1 MMADTSFNKNFKM
14 KLPDFN
20 QASVLVV
27 GDLMLDR
34 NWQGDTS
41 RISPE
46 APVPVVHVRDVE
58 DRPGGAGNVAL
69 NIAALES
76 AVTVLG
82 YTGSDEAANALR
94 TLLERAHVTCQFKQ
108 LAEQPTIT
116 KLRILSRHQQ
126 LIRLD
131 FEDGFHDLPL
141 EALLSDFTQALAQ
154 HDVVILSD
162 YGKGTLA
169 SVQPLILAAKAAG
182 KKVLVDPKGDDFTK
196 YRGATLIT
204 PNWNEFQAVV
214 GECKTDEDLVS
225 RGLALIKELQLEALL
240 VTRGEKGMTL
250 LQSNQEPVHLP
261 TQAREVFDVTGAGDT
276 VISTLAASLA
286 AGASLTE
293 ATVLAN
299 QAAGLVVAKL
309 GTATVNQQ
317 ELKATLHTLD
327 DMRRGFVDADELELA
342 INTARINGEK
352 IVLTNGCFD
361 ILHPGHVRYLQQ
373 ARALGDCL
381 IILINDDASVSRLKG
396 PERPINTLETRAE
409 MLSALACVDWVCAF
423 SEDSPRE
430 HICRILPDVLVKG
443 GDYQRIEDIEGHDCV
458 AKAGGNTYVLDYVD
472 GCSTTNLI
480 KNIRDSERER

>member
-1 MMADTSFNKNFKM
+1 M
-14 KLPDFN
+14 KLPEFN
-20 QASVLVV
+20 RAAVLVV

-46 APVPVVHVRDVE
+46 APVPVVHVKEVE

-76 AVTVLG
+76 TVTLLG
-82 YTGSDEAANALR
+82 YTGNDDAGRSLQ
-94 TLLERAHVTCQFKQ
+94 TLLEEANVQCQFE
-108 LAEQPTIT
+108 LLPDQPTIT
-116 KLRILSRHQQ
+116 KLRVLSRHQQ

-131 FEDGFHDLPL
+131 FEDSFHHMPVAQLRADFDT
-141 EALLSDFTQALAQ
+141 ALLE
-154 HDVVILSD
+154 HEVVILSD

-169 SVQPLILAAKAAG
+169 CAPELIAAATAAG
-182 KKVLVDPKGDDFTK
+182 KKVLVDPKGSDFEK

-204 PNWNEFQAVV
+204 PNWSEFQAIV
-214 GECKTDEDLVS
+214 GECKTDQDVVE
-225 RGLALIKELQLEALL
+225 RGAKLLLDLQLEALL
-240 VTRGEKGMTL
+240 ITRGEKGMTL
-250 LQSNQEPVHLP
+250 LQPDQAPIHLP
-261 TQAREVFDVTGAGDT
+261 TQAQEVFDVTGAGDT

-286 AGASLTE
+286 AGASFSE

-309 GTATVNQQ
+309 GTATISQQ
-317 ELKATLHTLD
+317 ELKSSLHTLD
-327 DMRRGFVDADELELA
+327 DTPSGYVNAEQLDAA
-342 INTARINGEK
+342 VRTARINGEK

-373 ARALGDCL
+373 AKALGDRL
-381 IILINDDASVSRLKG
+381 IILVNDDASVSRLKG
-396 PERPINTLETRAE
+396 PERPINDLATRAE
-409 MLSALACVDWVCAF
+409 MLSALACVDWVSEF
-423 SEDSPRE
+423 KEDSPRE

-443 GDYQRIEDIEGHDCV
+443 GDYQNIEDIAGHDCV
-458 AKAGGNTYVLDYVD
+458 AKAGGTTLVLDYVD

-480 KNIRDSERER
+480 KNIRDLER

>member
-1 MMADTSFNKNFKM
+1 M
-14 KLPDFN
+14 KLPEFD

-34 NWQGDTS
+34 NWQGRTS

-46 APVPVVHVRDVE
+46 APVPVVHVDGVE
-58 DRPGGAGNVAL
+58 DRAGGAGNVAL
-69 NIAALES
+69 NIAALGS
-76 AVTVLG
+76 RVTVMG
-82 YTGSDEAANALR
+82 YVGKDDAATSLQG
-94 TLLERAHVTCQFKQ
+94 LLEEVGVSCQFEP
-108 LAEQPTIT
+108 LDDQPTIT
-116 KLRILSRHQQ
+116 KLRVLSRHQQ

-131 FEDGFHDLPL
+131 FEKGFHDLPV
-141 EALLSDFTQALAQ
+141 EAMLASFKVALAN

-162 YGKGTLA
+162 YDKGTLA
-169 SVQPLILAAKAAG
+169 SVQQFILAAKAAN
-182 KKVLVDPKGDDFTK
+182 KKVLIDPKGTDFK
-196 YRGATLIT
+196 RYQGATLMT
-204 PNWNEFQAVV
+204 PNWSEFEAVV
-214 GECKTDEDLVS
+214 GHCKSDEELVS
-225 RGLALIKELQLEALL
+225 KGMGLLMDLQLDALL
-240 VTRGEKGMTL
+240 ITRGEKGMSL
-250 LQSNQEPVHLP
+250 LQQGQAPIHLP

-276 VISTLAASLA
+276 VISILAASLA
-286 AGASLTE
+286 AGASFSD

-309 GTATVNQQ
+309 GTATVTQQ

-327 DMRRGFVDADELELA
+327 DMPRGFVSTTKLDAA
-342 INTARINGEK
+342 ITTARVNGEK

-373 ARALGDCL
+373 AKALGDRL
-381 IILINDDASVSRLKG
+381 VILVNDDASVGRLKG
-396 PERPINTLETRAE
+396 PERPINSLETRAE

-430 HICRILPDVLVKG
+430 HICRILPDILVKG

-458 AKAGGNTYVLDYVD
+458 AQAGGKSFVLDYVD

-480 KNIRDSERER
+480 KNIRDSKR

>member
-1 MMADTSFNKNFKM
+1 M
-14 KLPDFN
+14 KLPDFT

-46 APVPVVHVRDVE
+46 APVPVVHVKDVE

-69 NIAALES
+69 NIAALGS
-76 AVTVLG
+76 SVTVMG
-82 YTGSDEAANALR
+82 YTGNDEAAASLK
-94 TLLERAHVTCQFKQ
+94 KQ
-108 LAEQPTIT
+108 LEQANVQCEFEQLADQPTIT
-116 KLRILSRHQQ
+116 KLRVLSRHQQ

-131 FEDGFHDLPL
+131 FEDGFHDLPV
-141 EALLSDFTQALAQ
+141 EKLLASFVQTLSQ

-169 SVQPLILAAKAAG
+169 SVQQLIGEAKKAG
-182 KKVLVDPKGDDFTK
+182 KKVLIDPKGSDFKK

-204 PNWNEFQAVV
+204 PNWSEFQTVV
-214 GECKTDEDLVS
+214 GDCNSDEDVVT
-225 RGLALIKELQLEALL
+225 RGLALLVELELEALL

-250 LQSNQEPVHLP
+250 LQPNEAPIHMP
-261 TQAREVFDVTGAGDT
+261 TQAQEVFDVTGAGDT
-276 VISTLAASLA
+276 VISTLAAGLA
-286 AGASLTE
+286 AGSSFSE

-309 GTATVNQQ
+309 GTATISQQ

-327 DMRRGFVDADELELA
+327 DMPKGFVTADELDVA
-342 INTARINGEK
+342 ITTARVNGEK

-373 ARALGDCL
+373 AKDLGDRL
-381 IILINDDASVSRLKG
+381 VILVNDDASVGRLKG
-396 PERPINTLETRAE
+396 PERPINPLETRAE

-423 SEDSPRE
+423 TEDSPRE

-443 GDYQRIEDIEGHDCV
+443 GDYKRIEDIEGHDCV
-458 AKAGGNTYVLDYVD
+458 AVAGGATYVLDYVD

-480 KNIRDSERER
+480 KNIRDTESKR

>member
-1 MMADTSFNKNFKM
+1 M

-58 DRPGGAGNVAL
+58 DCPGGAGNVAL

-76 AVTVLG
+76 SVTVMG
-82 YTGSDEAANALR
+82 YTGSDEAANALQ
-94 TLLERAHVTCQFKQ
+94 TLLERANVRCQFEQ
-108 LAEQPTIT
+108 LADQPTIT

-131 FEDGFHDLPL
+131 FENGFHDLPIDQ
-141 EALLSDFTQALAQ
+141 LLSDFTRALAQ

-196 YRGATLIT
+196 YHGATLIT
-204 PNWNEFQAVV
+204 PNWSEFQAVV

-225 RGLALIKELQLEALL
+225 CGLALIKELQLEALL

-286 AGASLTE
+286 
-293 ATVLAN
+293 
-299 QAAGLVVAKL
+299 
-309 GTATVNQQ
+309 
-317 ELKATLHTLD
+317 
-327 DMRRGFVDADELELA
+327 
-342 INTARINGEK
+342 
-352 IVLTNGCFD
+352 
-361 ILHPGHVRYLQQ
+361 
-373 ARALGDCL
+373 
-381 IILINDDASVSRLKG
+381 
-396 PERPINTLETRAE
+396 
-409 MLSALACVDWVCAF
+409 
-423 SEDSPRE
+423 
-430 HICRILPDVLVKG
+430 
-443 GDYQRIEDIEGHDCV
+443 
-458 AKAGGNTYVLDYVD
+458 
-472 GCSTTNLI
+472 
-480 KNIRDSERER
+480 

>member
-1 MMADTSFNKNFKM
+1 M
-14 KLPDFN
+14 KLPN
-20 QASVLVV
+20 YSQASVLVV

-34 NWQGDTS
+34 NWQGETS

-46 APVPVVHVRDVE
+46 APVPVVHVQAVD

-76 AVTVLG
+76 SVTVLG
-82 YTGSDEAANALR
+82 YTGSDDAASSLR
-94 TLLERAHVTCQFKQ
+94 SLLEKAGVNCQFEQ
-108 LAEQPTIT
+108 LTDQPTIT

-131 FEDGFHDLPL
+131 FEDSFHDLPN
-141 EALLSDFTQALAQ
+141 EQLLQHFTQALPA

-169 SVQPLILAAKAAG
+169 SAQQLILAAKAAG
-182 KKVLVDPKGDDFTK
+182 KKVLVDPKGSDFTK
-196 YRGATLIT
+196 YSGATLIT

-214 GECKTDEDLVS
+214 GECKTDDELVS
-225 RGLALIKELQLEALL
+225 RGTALMQSLQLEALL
-240 VTRGEKGMTL
+240 ITRGEKGMSL
-250 LQSNQEPVHLP
+250 LQPQQAPIHLP

-286 AGASLTE
+286 AGASFSE

-309 GTATVNQQ
+309 GTATVSQQ

-327 DMRRGFVDADELELA
+327 DMPRGFVDAKQLELA

-373 ARALGDCL
+373 AKALGDRL
-381 IILINDDASVSRLKG
+381 IILVNDDASVSRLKG
-396 PERPINTLETRAE
+396 PERPINDLATRAE

-423 SEDSPRE
+423 AENSPRE

-443 GDYQRIEDIEGHDCV
+443 GDYKRIEDIEGHDCV
-458 AKAGGNTYVLDYVD
+458 ANAGGSTYVLGYVD

-480 KNIRDSERER
+480 KNIRNTSDKR

>member
-1 MMADTSFNKNFKM
+1 M
-14 KLPDFN
+14 KLPEFD

-34 NWQGDTS
+34 NWQGRTS

-46 APVPVVHVRDVE
+46 APVPVVHVDGVE
-58 DRPGGAGNVAL
+58 DRAGGAGNVAL
-69 NIAALES
+69 NIAALGS
-76 AVTVLG
+76 KSTVMG
-82 YTGSDEAANALR
+82 YVGKDDAASSLQG
-94 TLLERAHVTCQFKQ
+94 LLENAGVSCQFEQ
-108 LAEQPTIT
+108 LDGQPTIT
-116 KLRILSRHQQ
+116 KLRVLSRHQQ

-131 FEDGFHDLPL
+131 FEKGFHDLPI
-141 EALLSDFTQALAQ
+141 EALLMRFNSALMN

-162 YGKGTLA
+162 YDKGTLA
-169 SVQPLILAAKAAG
+169 SVQQLILAAKAAG
-182 KKVLVDPKGDDFTK
+182 KKVLIDPKGTDFK
-196 YRGATLIT
+196 RYQGATLMT
-204 PNWNEFQAVV
+204 PNWSEFEAVV
-214 GECKTDEDLVS
+214 GHCKSDEELVS
-225 RGLALIKELQLEALL
+225 KGMGLLMDLQLDALL
-240 VTRGEKGMTL
+240 ITRGEKGMSL
-250 LQSNQEPVHLP
+250 LQQGQAPIHLP

-276 VISTLAASLA
+276 VISILAASLA
-286 AGASLTE
+286 AGASFSD

-309 GTATVNQQ
+309 GTATVTQQ

-327 DMRRGFVDADELELA
+327 DMPRGFVSTTKLDAA
-342 INTARINGEK
+342 ITTARVNGEK

-373 ARALGDCL
+373 AKALGDRL
-381 IILINDDASVSRLKG
+381 VILVNDDASVGRLKG
-396 PERPINTLETRAE
+396 PERPINSLETRAE

-430 HICRILPDVLVKG
+430 HICRILPDILVKG

-458 AKAGGNTYVLDYVD
+458 AQAGGKSFVLDYVD

-480 KNIRDSERER
+480 KNIRDSKR

>member
-1 MMADTSFNKNFKM
+1 M
-14 KLPDFN
+14 KLPEFN
-20 QASVLVV
+20 QAAVLVV

-46 APVPVVHVRDVE
+46 APVPVVHVKDVE

-69 NIAALES
+69 NIAALDTRVS
-76 AVTVLG
+76 LLG
-82 YTGSDEAANALR
+82 YAGNDDAGHSLQN
-94 TLLERAHVTCQFKQ
+94 LLERANVNCQFEQ
-108 LAEQPTIT
+108 LINQPTIT

-131 FEDGFHDLPL
+131 FEDGFHDLPVAKL
-141 EALLSDFTQALAQ
+141 ISDFDAALAT
-154 HDVVILSD
+154 HDVVVLSD

-169 SVQPLILAAKAAG
+169 CAPELILAAKAAG
-182 KKVLVDPKGDDFTK
+182 KKVLIDPKGHDFSK

-204 PNWNEFQAVV
+204 PNWSEFQAVV
-214 GECKTDEDLVS
+214 GECKDELELVQK
-225 RGLALIKELQLEALL
+225 GTKLLLELQLDALL
-240 VTRGEKGMTL
+240 VTRGEKGMSL
-250 LQSNQEPVHLP
+250 LQPNQAPIHLP
-261 TQAREVFDVTGAGDT
+261 TQAQEVFDVTGAGDT

-286 AGASLTE
+286 AGASFSD

-309 GTATVNQQ
+309 GTATISQQ
-317 ELKATLHTLD
+317 ELKASLHTVDDTPRGVVSAEQLD
-327 DMRRGFVDADELELA
+327 LA
-342 INTARINGEK
+342 IRTARINGEK

-373 ARALGDCL
+373 AKALGDRL
-381 IILINDDASVSRLKG
+381 VILVNDDASVGRLKG
-396 PERPINTLETRAE
+396 PERPINNLATRAE
-409 MLSALACVDWVCAF
+409 MLSALACVDWVCEFA
-423 SEDSPRE
+423 EDSPRE

-458 AKAGGNTYVLDYVD
+458 AKAGGSTYVLDYVD

-480 KNIRDSERER
+480 KNIRDSEREG

>member
-1 MMADTSFNKNFKM
+1 MMSNESFNKNSKM

-46 APVPVVHVRDVE
+46 APVPVVHVRTVD

-69 NIAALES
+69 NIAGLES

-82 YTGSDEAANALR
+82 YTGSDDAADSLR
-94 TLLERAHVTCQFKQ
+94 SLLEKANVNCQFEQ
-108 LAEQPTIT
+108 LDNQPTIT

-131 FEDGFHDLPL
+131 FEDSFHDLPVEKL
-141 EALLSDFTQALAQ
+141 LANFAEAVTA

-169 SVQPLILAAKAAG
+169 SAQQLIATANAAG
-182 KKVLVDPKGDDFTK
+182 KKVLIDPKGTDFSK
-196 YRGATLIT
+196 YKGATLIT
-204 PNWNEFQAVV
+204 PNWSEFQAVV
-214 GECKTDEDLVS
+214 GSCETDEDVVT
-225 RGLALIKELQLEALL
+225 RGSALMEELELDALL

-250 LQSNQEPVHLP
+250 LQPDCEPMHLP
-261 TQAREVFDVTGAGDT
+261 TQAQEVFDVTGAGDT

-286 AGASLTE
+286 AGSSFSD

-309 GTATVNQQ
+309 GTATISQQ
-317 ELKATLHTLD
+317 ELTATLGSLSDTPK
-327 DMRRGFVDADELELA
+327 GFVGADEL
-342 INTARINGEK
+342 TALIQHARENNEK
-352 IVLTNGCFD
+352 VVLTNGCFD

-373 ARALGDCL
+373 AKALGDRL
-381 IILINDDASVSRLKG
+381 VILVNDDASVGRLKG
-396 PERPINTLETRAE
+396 PERPINNLETRAE
-409 MLSALACVDWVCAF
+409 MLTALACVDWVCAF
-423 SEDSPRE
+423 SEDSPKA
-430 HICRILPDVLVKG
+430 HICRILPDILVKG

-458 AKAGGNTYVLDYVD
+458 AQAGGATYVLDYVD

-480 KNIRDSERER
+480 KNIRATER

>member
-1 MMADTSFNKNFKM
+1 M
-14 KLPDFN
+14 KLPDFS

-46 APVPVVHVRDVE
+46 APVPVVHVKDVD

-69 NIAALES
+69 NIAGLDS

-82 YTGSDEAANALR
+82 YTGRDDAAVSLKSQ
-94 TLLERAHVTCQFKQ
+94 LEQAKVDCQFMQ
-108 LAEQPTIT
+108 LADQPTIT
-116 KLRILSRHQQ
+116 KLRVLSRHQQ

-131 FEDGFHDLPL
+131 FEDSFHHVPVDVLMQRY
-141 EALLSDFTQALAQ
+141 TKALAS

-169 SVQPLILAAKAAG
+169 SVQQLITAAKSAG
-182 KKVLVDPKGDDFTK
+182 KKVLIDPKGTDFSK

-204 PNWNEFQAVV
+204 PNWSEFQAVV
-214 GECKTDEDLVS
+214 GECQTDEDVVTRGFALVE
-225 RGLALIKELQLEALL
+225 ELQLEALL

-250 LQSNQEPVHLP
+250 LQPKQAPVHLP
-261 TQAREVFDVTGAGDT
+261 TQAQEVFDVTGAGDT
-276 VISTLAASLA
+276 VISTLAACLA
-286 AGASLTE
+286 AGSSFSE

-309 GTATVNQQ
+309 GTAIISQQ
-317 ELKATLHTLD
+317 ELKASLHTLA
-327 DMRRGFVDADELELA
+327 DMPRGFLTADELEAA
-342 INTARINGEK
+342 ITTARINGEK

-373 ARALGDCL
+373 AKALGDRL
-381 IILINDDASVSRLKG
+381 IILVNDDASVSRLKG
-396 PERPINTLETRAE
+396 PERPINNLATRAE

-423 SEDSPRE
+423 SENSPRE
-430 HICRILPDVLVKG
+430 HICRIQPDVLVKG

-458 AKAGGNTYVLDYVD
+458 AKAGGSTYVLDYVD

-480 KNIRDSERER
+480 KNIRDTSDKR

>member
-1 MMADTSFNKNFKM
+1 MM
-14 KLPDFN
+14 KLPEFD

-34 NWQGDTS
+34 NWQGRTS

-46 APVPVVHVRDVE
+46 APVPVVHVDGVE
-58 DRPGGAGNVAL
+58 DRAGGAGNVAL
-69 NIAALES
+69 NIAALGS
-76 AVTVLG
+76 RVTVMG
-82 YTGSDEAANALR
+82 YVGKDDAATSLQS
-94 TLLERAHVTCQFKQ
+94 LLEEVGVSCQFEP
-108 LAEQPTIT
+108 LDDQPTIT
-116 KLRILSRHQQ
+116 KLRVLSRHQQ

-131 FEDGFHDLPL
+131 FEKGFHDLPV
-141 EALLSDFTQALAQ
+141 EAMLASFKLALAN

-162 YGKGTLA
+162 YDKGTLA
-169 SVQPLILAAKAAG
+169 SVQQFILAAKAAN
-182 KKVLVDPKGDDFTK
+182 KKVLIDPKGTDFK
-196 YRGATLIT
+196 RYQGATLMT
-204 PNWNEFQAVV
+204 PNWSEFEAVV
-214 GECKTDEDLVS
+214 GPCKNDEELVS
-225 RGLALIKELQLEALL
+225 KGMGLLMDLQLDALL
-240 VTRGEKGMTL
+240 VTRGEKGMSL
-250 LQSNQEPVHLP
+250 LQPGHAPIHLP

-286 AGASLTE
+286 AGASFSD

-309 GTATVNQQ
+309 GTATATQQ

-327 DMRRGFVDADELELA
+327 DMPRGFVSAAKLDAA
-342 INTARINGEK
+342 ITTARINGEK

-373 ARALGDCL
+373 AKALGDRL
-381 IILINDDASVSRLKG
+381 VILVNDDASVGRLKG
-396 PERPINTLETRAE
+396 PERPINSLETRAE

-430 HICRILPDVLVKG
+430 HICRILPDILVKG

-458 AKAGGNTYVLDYVD
+458 AKAGGQSFVLDYVD

-480 KNIRDSERER
+480 KNIRDSKR

>member
-1 MMADTSFNKNFKM
+1 M

-46 APVPVVHVRDVE
+46 APVPVVHVKDVE

-76 AVTVLG
+76 TVTVLG
-82 YTGSDEAANALR
+82 YTGRDDTAKALQH
-94 TLLERAHVTCQFKQ
+94 LLEEANVTCQFEQ
-108 LAEQPTIT
+108 LDDQPTIT

-126 LIRLD
+126 LIRVD
-131 FEDGFHDLPL
+131 FEESFHDLPA
-141 EALLSDFTQALAQ
+141 EKLLADFKQVLPQ

-169 SVQPLILAAKAAG
+169 AVEQLIAVTKASG
-182 KKVLVDPKGDDFTK
+182 KKVLIDPKGTDFTK

-204 PNWNEFQAVV
+204 PNWSEFQAVV
-214 GECKTDEDLVS
+214 GECNSNEEIEL
-225 RGLALIKELQLEALL
+225 RGAELLADLQLEALL

-250 LQSNQEPVHLP
+250 LQPNQAPVHLP
-261 TQAREVFDVTGAGDT
+261 TQAQEVFDVTGAGDT
-276 VISTLAASLA
+276 VISTLAACLA
-286 AGASLTE
+286 AGSSFSE

-309 GTATVNQQ
+309 GTATINQQ
-317 ELKATLHTLD
+317 ELKGTLHTLD
-327 DMRRGFVDADELELA
+327 DMPRGFVSADALDIA
-342 INTARINGEK
+342 IATARVNGEK

-373 ARALGDCL
+373 AKDLGDRL
-381 IILINDDASVSRLKG
+381 IILVNDDASVGRLKG
-396 PERPINTLETRAE
+396 PERPINPLDTRAE

-423 SEDSPRE
+423 TEDSPKA
-430 HICRILPDVLVKG
+430 HICRILPDILVKG
-443 GDYQRIEDIEGHDCV
+443 GDYKCIEDIEGHDCV
-458 AKAGGNTYVLDYVD
+458 AAAGGSTYVLDYVD

-480 KNIRDSERER
+480 KNIRDTESKR

>member
-1 MMADTSFNKNFKM
+1 M
-14 KLPDFN
+14 KLPEFD

-34 NWQGDTS
+34 NWQGRTS

-46 APVPVVHVRDVE
+46 APVPVVHVDGVE
-58 DRPGGAGNVAL
+58 DRAGGAGNVAL
-69 NIAALES
+69 NIAALGS
-76 AVTVLG
+76 RVTVMG
-82 YTGSDEAANALR
+82 YVGKDDAATSLQG
-94 TLLERAHVTCQFKQ
+94 LLEEVGVSCQFEP
-108 LAEQPTIT
+108 LDDQPTIT
-116 KLRILSRHQQ
+116 KLRVLSRHQQ

-131 FEDGFHDLPL
+131 FEKGFHDLPV
-141 EALLSDFTQALAQ
+141 EAMLASFKVALAN

-162 YGKGTLA
+162 YDKGTLA
-169 SVQPLILAAKAAG
+169 SVQQFILAAKAAN
-182 KKVLVDPKGDDFTK
+182 KKVLIDPKGTDFK
-196 YRGATLIT
+196 RYQGATLMT
-204 PNWNEFQAVV
+204 PNWSEFEAVV
-214 GECKTDEDLVS
+214 GPCKNDEELVS
-225 RGLALIKELQLEALL
+225 KGMGLLMDLQLDALL
-240 VTRGEKGMTL
+240 VTRGEKGMSL
-250 LQSNQEPVHLP
+250 LQPGHAPIHLP

-286 AGASLTE
+286 AGASFSD

-309 GTATVNQQ
+309 GTATATQQ

-327 DMRRGFVDADELELA
+327 DMPRGFVSAAKLDAA
-342 INTARINGEK
+342 ITTARINGEK

-373 ARALGDCL
+373 AKALGDRL
-381 IILINDDASVSRLKG
+381 VILVNDDASVGRLKG
-396 PERPINTLETRAE
+396 PERPINSLETRAE

-430 HICRILPDVLVKG
+430 HICRILPDILVKG

-458 AKAGGNTYVLDYVD
+458 AQAGGQSFVLDYVD

-480 KNIRDSERER
+480 KNIRDSKR

>member
-1 MMADTSFNKNFKM
+1 M
-14 KLPDFN
+14 KLPEFD

-34 NWQGDTS
+34 NWQGRTS

-46 APVPVVHVRDVE
+46 APVPVVHVDGVE
-58 DRPGGAGNVAL
+58 DRAGGAGNVAL
-69 NIAALES
+69 NIAALGS
-76 AVTVLG
+76 RVTVMG
-82 YTGSDEAANALR
+82 YVGKDDAATSLQG
-94 TLLERAHVTCQFKQ
+94 LLEEVGVSCQFEP
-108 LAEQPTIT
+108 LDDQPTIT
-116 KLRILSRHQQ
+116 KLRVLSRHQQ

-131 FEDGFHDLPL
+131 FEKGFHDLPV
-141 EALLSDFTQALAQ
+141 EAMLASFKLALAN

-162 YGKGTLA
+162 YDKGTLA
-169 SVQPLILAAKAAG
+169 SVQQFILAAKAAN
-182 KKVLVDPKGDDFTK
+182 KKVLIDPKGTDFK
-196 YRGATLIT
+196 RYQGATLMT
-204 PNWNEFQAVV
+204 PNWSEFEAVV
-214 GECKTDEDLVS
+214 GPCKNDEELVS
-225 RGLALIKELQLEALL
+225 KGMGLLMDLQLDALL
-240 VTRGEKGMTL
+240 VTRGEKGMSL
-250 LQSNQEPVHLP
+250 LQPGHAPIHLP

-286 AGASLTE
+286 AGASFSD

-309 GTATVNQQ
+309 GTATATQQ

-327 DMRRGFVDADELELA
+327 DMPRGFVSAAKLDAA
-342 INTARINGEK
+342 ITTARINGEK

-373 ARALGDCL
+373 AKALGDRL
-381 IILINDDASVSRLKG
+381 VILVNDDASVGRLKG
-396 PERPINTLETRAE
+396 PERPINSLETRAE

-430 HICRILPDVLVKG
+430 HICRILPDILVKG

-458 AKAGGNTYVLDYVD
+458 AQAGGQSFVLDYVD

-480 KNIRDSERER
+480 KNIRDSKR

>member
-1 MMADTSFNKNFKM
+1 M
-14 KLPDFN
+14 KLPDFS

-46 APVPVVHVRDVE
+46 APVPVVHVKEVD

-69 NIAALES
+69 NIAGLDS
-76 AVTVLG
+76 TVTVLG
-82 YTGSDEAANALR
+82 FTGHDDAAVSLKSQ
-94 TLLERAHVTCQFKQ
+94 LELARVDCQFMQ
-108 LAEQPTIT
+108 LTDQPTIT
-116 KLRILSRHQQ
+116 KLRVLSRHQQ

-131 FEDGFHDLPL
+131 FEDGFHDVPVDVLMQRY
-141 EALLSDFTQALAQ
+141 TKALASN
-154 HDVVILSD
+154 DVVILSD

-169 SVQPLILAAKAAG
+169 SVQQLITAAKSAG
-182 KKVLVDPKGDDFTK
+182 KKVLIDPKGTDFSK

-204 PNWNEFQAVV
+204 PNWSEFQAVV
-214 GECKTDEDLVS
+214 GECQTDEDVVTRGSALVE
-225 RGLALIKELQLEALL
+225 ELQLEALL

-250 LQSNQEPVHLP
+250 LQPEQAPVHLP
-261 TQAREVFDVTGAGDT
+261 TQAQEVFDVTGAGDT
-276 VISTLAASLA
+276 VISTLAACLA
-286 AGASLTE
+286 AGSSFSE

-309 GTATVNQQ
+309 GTATISQQ
-317 ELKATLHTLD
+317 ELKASLHTLA
-327 DMRRGFVDADELELA
+327 DMPRGFLTADELEAA
-342 INTARINGEK
+342 ITTARINGEK

-373 ARALGDCL
+373 AKALGDRL
-381 IILINDDASVSRLKG
+381 IILVNDDASVSRLKG
-396 PERPINTLETRAE
+396 PERPINNLATRAE

-423 SEDSPRE
+423 SENSPRE

-458 AKAGGNTYVLDYVD
+458 AKAGGSTYVLDYVD

-480 KNIRDSERER
+480 KNIRDTSDKR

>member
-1 MMADTSFNKNFKM
+1 M
-14 KLPDFN
+14 KLPDFS

-46 APVPVVHVRDVE
+46 APVPVVHVKDVE

-69 NIAALES
+69 NIAGLNS

-82 YTGSDEAANALR
+82 YTGDDDAASALKGQ
-94 TLLERAHVTCQFKQ
+94 LEQANVNCQFEQ
-108 LAEQPTIT
+108 LTDQPTIT

-131 FEDGFHDLPL
+131 FEDSFHDLPVEQL
-141 EALLSDFTQALAQ
+141 QQGYVKALPS
-154 HDVVILSD
+154 HDVVVLSD

-169 SVQPLILAAKAAG
+169 SVQQLIVTAKAAG
-182 KKVLVDPKGDDFTK
+182 KKVLVDPKGTDFSR

-204 PNWNEFQAVV
+204 PNWSEFQAVV
-214 GECKTDEDLVS
+214 GQCKNDEDVVNRGSVLVE
-225 RGLALIKELQLEALL
+225 ELQLEALL

-250 LQSNQEPVHLP
+250 LQPNQEPIHLP
-261 TQAREVFDVTGAGDT
+261 TQAQEVFDVTGAGDT
-276 VISTLAASLA
+276 VISTLAACLA
-286 AGASLTE
+286 AGSSLSD

-309 GTATVNQQ
+309 GTATITQQ
-317 ELKATLHTLD
+317 ELKATLHTLE
-327 DMRRGFVDADELELA
+327 DMPRGFISADELAVA
-342 INTARINGEK
+342 ITTARVNGEK

-373 ARALGDCL
+373 AKALGDRL
-381 IILINDDASVSRLKG
+381 IILLNDDASVSRLKG
-396 PERPINTLETRAE
+396 PERPINNLEIRAE

-423 SEDSPRE
+423 SEDSPRD

-443 GDYQRIEDIEGHDCV
+443 GDYKSIEDIEGHDCV
-458 AKAGGNTYVLDYVD
+458 AKAGGSTYVLDYVD

-480 KNIRDSERER
+480 KNIRDTSEKR

>member
-1 MMADTSFNKNFKM
+1 M

-46 APVPVVHVRDVE
+46 APVLVVHVKDVD
-58 DRPGGAGNVAL
+58 DRPGGAGNVAW

-76 AVTVLG
+76 SVTILG
-82 YTGSDEAANALR
+82 YTGNDDAGRALKTLLEAANVNC
-94 TLLERAHVTCQFKQ
+94 EFEQ
-108 LAEQPTIT
+108 LTNLSTIT
-116 KLRILSRHQQ
+116 KLRVLSRHQQ

-131 FEDGFHDLPL
+131 FEDSFHGLPL
-141 EALLSDFTQALAQ
+141 PFDELLANFKMVLPQ

-169 SVQPLILAAKAAG
+169 SAQQLIAAAKATG
-182 KKVLVDPKGDDFTK
+182 KKVLVDPKGTDFTK

-214 GECKTDEDLVS
+214 GACDTDEEIEL
-225 RGLALIKELQLEALL
+225 RGSKLLQDLQLEALL

-250 LQSNQEPVHLP
+250 LQPKQSPLHLP
-261 TQAREVFDVTGAGDT
+261 AQAQEVFDVTGAGDT
-276 VISTLAASLA
+276 VISTLAACLA
-286 AGASLTE
+286 AGSNLSE

-309 GTATVNQQ
+309 GTATINQQ
-317 ELKATLHTLD
+317 ELKGTLHTSD
-327 DMRRGFVDADELELA
+327 DMPKGFVSAEQLEA
-342 INTARINGEK
+342 VIATARVNGEK

-373 ARALGDCL
+373 AKNLGDRL
-381 IILINDDASVSRLKG
+381 VILVNDDASVGRIKG
-396 PERPINTLETRAE
+396 PERPINPLQTRAE

-423 SEDSPRE
+423 TEDSPKA
-430 HICRILPDVLVKG
+430 HICRILPDILVKG
-443 GDYQRIEDIEGHDCV
+443 GDYKCIEDIEGHDCV
-458 AKAGGNTYVLDYVD
+458 AVAGGSTYVLDYVD

-480 KNIRDSERER
+480 KNIRNRQ

>member
-1 MMADTSFNKNFKM
+1 M
-14 KLPDFN
+14 KLPEFD

-34 NWQGDTS
+34 NWQGRTS

-46 APVPVVHVRDVE
+46 APVPVVHVDGVE
-58 DRPGGAGNVAL
+58 DRAGGAGNVAL
-69 NIAALES
+69 NIAALGS
-76 AVTVLG
+76 KSTVMG
-82 YTGSDEAANALR
+82 YVGKDDAASSLQG
-94 TLLERAHVTCQFKQ
+94 LLENAGVSCQFEQ
-108 LAEQPTIT
+108 LDGQPTIT
-116 KLRILSRHQQ
+116 KLRVLSRHQQ

-131 FEDGFHDLPL
+131 FEKGFHDLPI
-141 EALLSDFTQALAQ
+141 EALLMRFNSALMN

-162 YGKGTLA
+162 YDKGTLA
-169 SVQPLILAAKAAG
+169 SVQQLILAAKAAG
-182 KKVLVDPKGDDFTK
+182 KKVLIDPKGTDFK
-196 YRGATLIT
+196 RYQGATLMT
-204 PNWNEFQAVV
+204 PNWSEFEAVV
-214 GECKTDEDLVS
+214 GHCKSDEELVS
-225 RGLALIKELQLEALL
+225 KGMGLLMDLQLDALL
-240 VTRGEKGMTL
+240 ITRGEKGMSL
-250 LQSNQEPVHLP
+250 LQQGQAPIHLP

-286 AGASLTE
+286 AGASFSD

-309 GTATVNQQ
+309 GTATVTQQ

-327 DMRRGFVDADELELA
+327 DMPRGFVSTTKLDAA
-342 INTARINGEK
+342 ITTARVNGEK

-373 ARALGDCL
+373 AKALGDRL
-381 IILINDDASVSRLKG
+381 VILVNDDASVGRLKG
-396 PERPINTLETRAE
+396 PERPINSLETRAE

-430 HICRILPDVLVKG
+430 HICRILPDILVKG

-458 AKAGGNTYVLDYVD
+458 AQAGGKSFVLDYVD

-480 KNIRDSERER
+480 KNIRDSKR

>member
-1 MMADTSFNKNFKM
+1 MKM
-14 KLPDFN
+14 KLPDFS

-46 APVPVVHVRDVE
+46 APVPVVHVKDVE

-69 NIAALES
+69 NIAALDS
-76 AVTVLG
+76 SVTVLG
-82 YTGSDEAANALR
+82 YTGSDDAAQELKSQ
-94 TLLERAHVTCQFKQ
+94 LEQANVSCQFEQ
-108 LAEQPTIT
+108 LKDQPTIT
-116 KLRILSRHQQ
+116 KLRVLSRHQQ

-131 FEDGFHDLPL
+131 FEDSFHDLPVKKL
-141 EALLSDFTQALAQ
+141 LARFTKALHE

-169 SVQPLILAAKAAG
+169 PVQQLIEESKAAG
-182 KKVLVDPKGDDFTK
+182 KKVLIDPKGSNFSK

-204 PNWNEFQAVV
+204 PNWSEFQAVV
-214 GECKTDEDLVS
+214 GECDSEEEFVS
-225 RGLALIKELQLEALL
+225 RGLALVEELQLEALL

-250 LQSNQEPVHLP
+250 LQPNQDTINLP
-261 TQAREVFDVTGAGDT
+261 TQAQEVFDVTGAGDT
-276 VISTLAASLA
+276 VISTLAACLA
-286 AGASLTE
+286 AGSSFSE

-309 GTATVNQQ
+309 GTATINQQ
-317 ELKATLHTLD
+317 ELKATLHILD
-327 DMRRGFVDADELELA
+327 DMPRGFLSADDLEVA
-342 INTARINGEK
+342 ITTARVNGEK

-361 ILHPGHVRYLQQ
+361 ILHLGHVRYLEQ
-373 ARALGDCL
+373 AKNLGDRL
-381 IILINDDASVSRLKG
+381 IILVNDDASVRRLKG
-396 PERPINTLETRAE
+396 PERPINALETRAK

-443 GDYQRIEDIEGHDCV
+443 GDYKDIKDIKGHDCV
-458 AKAGGNTYVLDYVD
+458 AQAGGATYVLDYVD
-472 GCSTTNLI
+472 GCSTTDLI
-480 KNIRDSERER
+480 KNIRGTNTKR

>member
-1 MMADTSFNKNFKM
+1 M
-14 KLPDFN
+14 KLPDFS

-46 APVPVVHVRDVE
+46 APVPVVHVKDVE

-69 NIAALES
+69 NIAALDS
-76 AVTVLG
+76 TVTVLG
-82 YTGSDEAANALR
+82 YTGVDDAANALR
-94 TLLERAHVTCQFKQ
+94 SQLEEANVVCEFEQ
-108 LAEQPTIT
+108 LPDQPTIT
-116 KLRILSRHQQ
+116 KLRVLSRHQQ

-131 FEDGFHDLPL
+131 FEDSFHDLPVEKL
-141 EALLSDFTQALAQ
+141 LQDYTRALPS
-154 HDVVILSD
+154 HEVVVLSD

-169 SVQPLILAAKAAG
+169 SVQQLIVEAISAG
-182 KKVLVDPKGDDFTK
+182 KKVLIDPKGTDFTK

-204 PNWNEFQAVV
+204 PNWSEFQAVV
-214 GECKTDEDLVS
+214 GECGSEEDVVS
-225 RGLALIKELQLEALL
+225 RGSALLNELELEALL
-240 VTRGEKGMTL
+240 ITRGEKGMTL
-250 LQSNQEPVHLP
+250 LQPAQEPIHLP
-261 TQAREVFDVTGAGDT
+261 TQAQEVFDVTGAGDT
-276 VISTLAASLA
+276 VISTLAACLA
-286 AGASLTE
+286 AGSSFSE

-309 GTATVNQQ
+309 GTATITQQ
-317 ELKATLHTLD
+317 ELKTTLHTLN
-327 DMRRGFVDADELELA
+327 DMPRGFLGVDELEAA
-342 INTARINGEK
+342 ITTARINGEK

-373 ARALGDCL
+373 AKTLGDRL
-381 IILINDDASVSRLKG
+381 IILVNDDASVSRLKG
-396 PERPINTLETRAE
+396 PERPINNLATRAE

-430 HICRILPDVLVKG
+430 HICRVSPDVLVKG
-443 GDYQRIEDIEGHDCV
+443 GDYKRIEDIEGYDCV
-458 AKAGGNTYVLDYVD
+458 AKAGGSTYVLDYVD

-480 KNIRDSERER
+480 KNIRDTSDKS

>member
-1 MMADTSFNKNFKM
+1 M
-14 KLPDFN
+14 KLPEFD

-34 NWQGDTS
+34 NWQGRTS

-46 APVPVVHVRDVE
+46 APVPVVHVDGVE
-58 DRPGGAGNVAL
+58 DRAGGAGNVAL
-69 NIAALES
+69 NIAALGS
-76 AVTVLG
+76 RVTVMG
-82 YTGSDEAANALR
+82 YVGKDDAATSLQG
-94 TLLERAHVTCQFKQ
+94 LLEEVGVSCQFEP
-108 LAEQPTIT
+108 LDDQPTIT
-116 KLRILSRHQQ
+116 KLRVLSRHQQ

-131 FEDGFHDLPL
+131 FEKGFHDLPV
-141 EALLSDFTQALAQ
+141 EAMLASFKVALAN

-162 YGKGTLA
+162 YDKGTLA
-169 SVQPLILAAKAAG
+169 SVQQFILAAKAAN
-182 KKVLVDPKGDDFTK
+182 KKVLIDPKGTDFK
-196 YRGATLIT
+196 RYQGATLMT
-204 PNWNEFQAVV
+204 PNWSEFEAVV
-214 GECKTDEDLVS
+214 GPCKNDEELVS
-225 RGLALIKELQLEALL
+225 KGMGLLMDLQLDALL
-240 VTRGEKGMTL
+240 VTRGEKGMSL
-250 LQSNQEPVHLP
+250 LQPGHAPIHLP

-286 AGASLTE
+286 AGASFSD

-309 GTATVNQQ
+309 GTATATQQ

-327 DMRRGFVDADELELA
+327 DMPRGFVSAAKLDAA
-342 INTARINGEK
+342 ITTARINGEK

-373 ARALGDCL
+373 AKALGDRL
-381 IILINDDASVSRLKG
+381 VILVNDDASVGRLKG
-396 PERPINTLETRAE
+396 PERPINSLETRAE

-430 HICRILPDVLVKG
+430 HICRILPDILVKG
-443 GDYQRIEDIEGHDCV
+443 GDYQRIEDIEGYDCV
-458 AKAGGNTYVLDYVD
+458 AQAGGQSFVLDYVD

-480 KNIRDSERER
+480 KNIRDSKR

>member
-1 MMADTSFNKNFKM
+1 M
-14 KLPDFN
+14 KLPEFN
-20 QASVLVV
+20 QAAVLVV

-46 APVPVVHVRDVE
+46 APVPVVHVKDVE

-69 NIAALES
+69 NIAALETRVS
-76 AVTVLG
+76 LLG
-82 YTGSDEAANALR
+82 YAGNDDAGHSLQG
-94 TLLERAHVTCQFKQ
+94 LLEQANVNCQFER
-108 LAEQPTIT
+108 LINQPTIT

-131 FEDGFHDLPL
+131 FEDGFHDLPVAKL
-141 EALLSDFTQALAQ
+141 IADFDAGLAT
-154 HDVVILSD
+154 HDVVVLSD

-169 SVQPLILAAKAAG
+169 CAPELILAAKAVG
-182 KKVLVDPKGDDFTK
+182 KKVLIDPKGHDFSK

-204 PNWNEFQAVV
+204 PNWSEFQAVV
-214 GECKTDEDLVS
+214 GECKNELELVQKGTELLLDL
-225 RGLALIKELQLEALL
+225 ELEALL
-240 VTRGEKGMTL
+240 VTRGEKGMSL
-250 LQSNQEPVHLP
+250 LQPGQAPIHLP
-261 TQAREVFDVTGAGDT
+261 TQAQEVFDVTGAGDT

-286 AGASLTE
+286 AGASFSD

-309 GTATVNQQ
+309 GTATISQQ
-317 ELKATLHTLD
+317 ELKASLHTVGDMPRGVVSAEQLD
-327 DMRRGFVDADELELA
+327 LA
-342 INTARINGEK
+342 IRAARINGEK

-373 ARALGDCL
+373 AKALGDRL
-381 IILINDDASVSRLKG
+381 VILVNDDASVGRLKG
-396 PERPINTLETRAE
+396 PERPINDLATRAE
-409 MLSALACVDWVCAF
+409 MLSALACVDWVCEFA
-423 SEDSPRE
+423 EDSPRE

-458 AKAGGNTYVLDYVD
+458 AKAGGSTYVLDYVD

-480 KNIRDSERER
+480 KNIRDSEREG

>member
-1 MMADTSFNKNFKM
+1 M
-14 KLPDFN
+14 KLPDFT

-46 APVPVVHVRDVE
+46 APVPVVHVQTVE

-69 NIAALES
+69 NIAALAS
-76 AVTVLG
+76 SVTLLG
-82 YTGSDEAANALR
+82 YTGTDDAAESLKNQ
-94 TLLERAHVTCQFKQ
+94 LEQANVDCRFQQ
-108 LAEQPTIT
+108 LENQPTIT

-131 FEDGFHDLPL
+131 FEDSFHDLPVENL
-141 EALLSDFTQALAQ
+141 HGSYSKALKDS
-154 HDVVILSD
+154 DVVILSD

-169 SVQPLILAAKAAG
+169 SVQQFIVEAKAAG
-182 KKVLVDPKGDDFTK
+182 KKVLVDPKGNNFKK

-204 PNWNEFQAVV
+204 PNWSEFQAVV
-214 GECKTDEDLVS
+214 GECKSDEDVVS
-225 RGLALIKELQLEALL
+225 RGMALLNDLQLEALL

-250 LQSNQEPVHLP
+250 LQPDSDAIHLP
-261 TQAREVFDVTGAGDT
+261 TQAQEVFDVTGAGDT
-276 VISTLAASLA
+276 VISTLAACLA
-286 AGASLTE
+286 AGSSFSE

-309 GTATVNQQ
+309 GTATINQQ
-317 ELKATLHTLD
+317 ELRATLHTLE
-327 DMRRGFVDADELELA
+327 DMPRGFLSANELDAA
-342 INTARINGEK
+342 IQTARINGEK

-373 ARALGDCL
+373 AKALGDRL
-381 IILINDDASVSRLKG
+381 IILVNDDASVRRLKG

-423 SEDSPRE
+423 SEDSPKG
-430 HICRILPDVLVKG
+430 HICRILPDALVKG

-458 AKAGGNTYVLDYVD
+458 AAAGGAAYVLDYVD

-480 KNIRDSERER
+480 KNIRKTDGKR